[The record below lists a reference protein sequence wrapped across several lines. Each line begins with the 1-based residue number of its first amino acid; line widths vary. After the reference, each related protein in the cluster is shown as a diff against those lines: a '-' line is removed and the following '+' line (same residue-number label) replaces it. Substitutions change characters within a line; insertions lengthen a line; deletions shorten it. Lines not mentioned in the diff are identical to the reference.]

1 MFCFLGMQTYAI
13 FLGIKGSYR
22 FAKKLED
29 VCFGNNP

>member
-1 MFCFLGMQTYAI
+1 M